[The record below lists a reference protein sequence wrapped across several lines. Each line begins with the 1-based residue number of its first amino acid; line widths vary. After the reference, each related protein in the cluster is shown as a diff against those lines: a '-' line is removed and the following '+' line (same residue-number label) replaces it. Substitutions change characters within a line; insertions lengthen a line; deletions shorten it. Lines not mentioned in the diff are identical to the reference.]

1 MKGKMTHCDWKPAP
15 QKKPSPCDR
24 YKHACVICRGFV
36 YLYGGRNTTSLRDFW
51 RYNIGKN
58 EWEMLDC
65 SRDAPEELEEHSM
78 VAYKGTL
85 YIFGGMVDSAFT
97 QAKTPLWIYDIDS
110 ARWTEC
116 CNVPAETESSA
127 PTNRKGHSA
136 VVYRSSMCI
145 YGGYFGIRGISQEFW
160 TFHFDTR
167 KWLCVSTPSPSAG
180 PGPRHGHSAVVYHT
194 GMYLFGGLMGL
205 SEQKDLWKWD
215 FVSSSWSNIRTS
227 QGPPPVVG
235 HASIVFKDSM
245 LIFGGGISNSSPTD
259 DLWKYHFHTQ
269 TWKKLSSTTKANFSP
284 KMYHCILGIGVDFQ
298 TTSDFTNTLPSRC
311 KSEQKD
317 HHPLVTI
324 PKHTRFCNYF
334 RHQPAYRAFSNEES
348 NAIEMKTFSLP
359 LEPGGFCAFQTT
371 SEAELDPNRATG
383 TSSKDKSLCLFV
395 SSEEETFAAAQIVG
409 DEEGTD
415 CQHATAV
422 DEVSS
427 DSNVLLLIGGKPLSS
442 FSEISFW
449 QMEFDS
455 L

>member
-1 MKGKMTHCDWKPAP
+1 MKGKTAHCDWKLAP

-24 YKHACVICRGFV
+24 YKHACAICRGFV

-51 RYNIGKN
+51 RYDIEKS

-65 SRDAPEELEEHSM
+65 SRDGPEELEEHSM

-116 CNVPAETESSA
+116 RNVPAETESSA

-136 VVYRSSMCI
+136 VVYGSSMCI

-167 KWLCVSTPSPSAG
+167 KWLCVSTPPHGAG

-245 LIFGGGISNSSPTD
+245 LIFGGGISNSSPSD
-259 DLWKYHFHTQ
+259 DLWKYHFPTQ
-269 TWKKLSSTTKANFSP
+269 MWK
-284 KMYHCILGIGVDFQ
+284 
-298 TTSDFTNTLPSRC
+298 
-311 KSEQKD
+311 
-317 HHPLVTI
+317 
-324 PKHTRFCNYF
+324 
-334 RHQPAYRAFSNEES
+334 
-348 NAIEMKTFSLP
+348 
-359 LEPGGFCAFQTT
+359 
-371 SEAELDPNRATG
+371 
-383 TSSKDKSLCLFV
+383 
-395 SSEEETFAAAQIVG
+395 
-409 DEEGTD
+409 
-415 CQHATAV
+415 
-422 DEVSS
+422 
-427 DSNVLLLIGGKPLSS
+427 
-442 FSEISFW
+442 
-449 QMEFDS
+449 
-455 L
+455 

>member
-1 MKGKMTHCDWKPAP
+1 MKGKTAHCDWNSAP

-51 RYNIGKN
+51 RYHIAKK

-65 SRDAPEELEEHSM
+65 SRDGPEELEEHSM

-116 CNVPAETESSA
+116 PNVPAETESSA

-136 VVYRSSMCI
+136 VVYHSSMYI

-160 TFHFDTR
+160 SFHFDTS
-167 KWLCVSTPSPSAG
+167 KWLCVSTPAHSPG

-215 FVSSSWSNIRTS
+215 FLSSSWSNIRTS
-227 QGPPPVVG
+227 HGPPPVVG
-235 HASIVFKDSM
+235 HASALFKDFM
-245 LIFGGGISNSSPTD
+245 LIFGGGISNSSPNG

-269 TWKKLSSTTKANFSP
+269 AWK
-284 KMYHCILGIGVDFQ
+284 
-298 TTSDFTNTLPSRC
+298 
-311 KSEQKD
+311 
-317 HHPLVTI
+317 
-324 PKHTRFCNYF
+324 
-334 RHQPAYRAFSNEES
+334 
-348 NAIEMKTFSLP
+348 
-359 LEPGGFCAFQTT
+359 
-371 SEAELDPNRATG
+371 
-383 TSSKDKSLCLFV
+383 
-395 SSEEETFAAAQIVG
+395 
-409 DEEGTD
+409 
-415 CQHATAV
+415 
-422 DEVSS
+422 
-427 DSNVLLLIGGKPLSS
+427 
-442 FSEISFW
+442 
-449 QMEFDS
+449 
-455 L
+455 

>member
-1 MKGKMTHCDWKPAP
+1 MKGKTARCDWKSAP

-24 YKHACVICRGFV
+24 YKHACIICRGFV

-51 RYNIGKN
+51 RYDIVKN

-65 SRDAPEELEEHSM
+65 SRDGPEELEEHSM

-97 QAKTPLWIYDIDS
+97 QAKSPLWIYDIDS

-116 CNVPAETESSA
+116 RNVPAETESSA
-127 PTNRKGHSA
+127 PANRKGHSA
-136 VVYRSSMCI
+136 VVYHSSMYI
-145 YGGYFGIRGISQEFW
+145 YGGYFGIRGVSREFW

-167 KWLCVSTPSPSAG
+167 KWLCVTTPSHNTG

-227 QGPPPVVG
+227 R
-235 HASIVFKDSM
+235 
-245 LIFGGGISNSSPTD
+245 
-259 DLWKYHFHTQ
+259 WKS
-269 TWKKLSSTTKANFSP
+269 K
-284 KMYHCILGIGVDFQ
+284 
-298 TTSDFTNTLPSRC
+298 
-311 KSEQKD
+311 QKD
-317 HHPLVTI
+317 HHQLVTI
-324 PKHTRFCNYF
+324 PKHTHFCSYF
-334 RHQPAYRAFSNEES
+334 RQQPAYRAFSNEES

-371 SEAELDPNRATG
+371 SEAELDSNRATNIL
-383 TSSKDKSLCLFV
+383 SKDKTLRLFV
-395 SSEEETFAAAQIVG
+395 SSEKETFAAAQIEG
-409 DEEGTD
+409 EEEGTD
-415 CQHATAV
+415 CQHTTAV
-422 DEVSS
+422 GEVSS
-427 DSNVLLLIGGKPLSS
+427 DTNVLLLIGGKPLSS

>member
-1 MKGKMTHCDWKPAP
+1 MGCLRRNNQRRTKEENQTLALCFVSAIPLAGPP
-15 QKKPSPCDR
+15 Q
-24 YKHACVICRGFV
+24 
-36 YLYGGRNTTSLRDFW
+36 
-51 RYNIGKN
+51 
-58 EWEMLDC
+58 
-65 SRDAPEELEEHSM
+65 
-78 VAYKGTL
+78 
-85 YIFGGMVDSAFT
+85 
-97 QAKTPLWIYDIDS
+97 
-110 ARWTEC
+110 
-116 CNVPAETESSA
+116 SSA

-136 VVYRSSMCI
+136 VVYHSSMYI
-145 YGGYFGIRGISQEFW
+145 YGGYFGIRGVSREFW

-167 KWLCVSTPSPSAG
+167 KWLCVTTPSHNTG

-245 LIFGGGISNSSPTD
+245 LIFGGGISNSSPND

-269 TWKKLSSTTKANFSP
+269 TWKKLSSTTKANLSP

-298 TTSDFTNTLPSRC
+298 TTSDFTNTFPSRW
-311 KSEQKD
+311 KSKQKD
-317 HHPLVTI
+317 HHQLVTI
-324 PKHTRFCNYF
+324 PKHTHFCSYF
-334 RHQPAYRAFSNEES
+334 RQQPAYRAFSNEES

-371 SEAELDPNRATG
+371 SEAELDSNRATNIL
-383 TSSKDKSLCLFV
+383 SKDKTLRLFV
-395 SSEEETFAAAQIVG
+395 SSEKETFAAAQIEG
-409 DEEGTD
+409 EEEGTD

-422 DEVSS
+422 GEVSS
-427 DSNVLLLIGGKPLSS
+427 DTNVLLLIGGKPLSS

>member
-1 MKGKMTHCDWKPAP
+1 MKGKTAHCDWNSAP
-15 QKKPSPCDR
+15 PKKPSPCDR

-51 RYNIGKN
+51 RYHIAKK

-65 SRDAPEELEEHSM
+65 SRDGPEELEEHSM

-97 QAKTPLWIYDIDS
+97 QAKTPLWMYDIDS

-116 CNVPAETESSA
+116 PNVPAETESSA

-136 VVYRSSMCI
+136 VVYHSSMYI

-160 TFHFDTR
+160 SFHFDTS
-167 KWLCVSTPSPSAG
+167 KWLCVSTPAHSPG

-227 QGPPPVVG
+227 HGPPPVVG
-235 HASIVFKDSM
+235 HASALLKDFM
-245 LIFGGGISNSSPTD
+245 LIFGGGISNSSPNG

-269 TWKKLSSTTKANFSP
+269 AWKKLNSTTKANFPP

-298 TTSDFTNTLPSRC
+298 TAPGVPSPREGEQGARAQQVTLPR
-311 KSEQKD
+311 
-317 HHPLVTI
+317 
-324 PKHTRFCNYF
+324 HTRFCSSF
-334 RHQPAYRAFSNEES
+334 RQQPACRREGD
-348 NAIEMKTFSLP
+348 AIEMKTFSLP
-359 LEPGGFCAFQTT
+359 LEPGGFCVFQTAP
-371 SEAELDPNRATG
+371 EAELDPNTTTAG
-383 TSSKDKSLCLFV
+383 ILAKEKSLRLFV
-395 SSEEETFAAAQIVG
+395 SSEKEASAAAPTLG
-409 DEEGTD
+409 EEEGAD
-415 CQHATAV
+415 CQHAAAV
-422 DEVSS
+422 DQVGC

-449 QMEFDS
+449 QIRV
-455 L
+455 

>member
-1 MKGKMTHCDWKPAP
+1 MKGKTAHCNWKCAP

-24 YKHACVICRGFV
+24 YKHASIICRGFV

-51 RYNIGKN
+51 RYNIVKN

-65 SRDAPEELEEHSM
+65 SRDGPEELEEHSM

-116 CNVPAETESSA
+116 RNVPAETESSA

-136 VVYRSSMCI
+136 VVYHSSMHI
-145 YGGYFGIRGISQEFW
+145 YGGYVGIRGISQELW

-167 KWLCVSTPSPSAG
+167 KWLCVSTPSHNTG

-215 FVSSSWSNIRTS
+215 FLSSSWSNIRTS

-235 HASIVFKDSM
+235 HASVVFRDSM
-245 LIFGGGISNSSPTD
+245 LVFGGGISNSSPND

-269 TWKKLSSTTKANFSP
+269 TWKKLTSATKANFSP
-284 KMYHCILGIGVDFQ
+284 KMYHCILGIGADFQ
-298 TTSDFTNTLPSRC
+298 TTSDFTNTFPSHW
-311 KSEQKD
+311 KSEQKGC
-317 HHPLVTI
+317 HQLVAI
-324 PKHTRFCNYF
+324 PKHTRFCSYF
-334 RHQPAYRAFSNEES
+334 RQQPAYRALGNEES
-348 NAIEMKTFSLP
+348 SAIEMKTFSLP
-359 LEPGGFCAFQTT
+359 LRPGGFCAFQTT
-371 SEAELDPNRATG
+371 SEAERDPSRATS
-383 TSSKDKSLCLFV
+383 TLSKDKSRRLFV
-395 SSEEETFAAAQIVG
+395 STEKEASAAAQTVG
-409 DEEGTD
+409 EEEGTN
-415 CQHATAV
+415 CQHATTVA
-422 DEVSS
+422 EASS
-427 DSNVLLLIGGKPLSS
+427 DTNVLLLIGGKPLSGS
-442 FSEISFW
+442 SEISFW
-449 QMEFDS
+449 QMEFDR

>member
-1 MKGKMTHCDWKPAP
+1 MKGKTAQCDWKSAAP
-15 QKKPSPCDR
+15 KKPSPCDR
-24 YKHACVICRGFV
+24 YKHACIICRGFL

-51 RYNIGKN
+51 RYNIVTN

-65 SRDAPEELEEHSM
+65 SRDGPEELEDHSV
-78 VAYKGTL
+78 VAYKGNL

-116 CNVPAETESSA
+116 CNVPAETESLA

-136 VVYRSSMCI
+136 VVYHSGMYI

-167 KWLCVSTPSPSAG
+167 KWLCVSTPSHSTG

-245 LIFGGGISNSSPTD
+245 LIFGGGISNSSPNN
-259 DLWKYHFHTQ
+259 DLWKYNFHTQ
-269 TWKKLSSTTKANFSP
+269 TWKKLSIITKANFSP
-284 KMYHCILGIGVDFQ
+284 KMYHCILGIGVGFQ
-298 TTSDFTNTLPSRC
+298 TTSDFTDMFPSHW
-311 KSEQKD
+311 KSKQKD
-317 HHPLVTI
+317 HYQLVTI
-324 PKHTRFCNYF
+324 PKHTRLCNYF
-334 RHQPAYRAFSNEES
+334 RQQTAYRVFGNEES
-348 NAIEMKTFSLP
+348 DTIEMKTFSLP
-359 LEPGGFCAFQTT
+359 PGQGGFCALQTT
-371 SEAELDPNRATG
+371 SEAEVDPNRAT
-383 TSSKDKSLCLFV
+383 SILSKDGSLRLLV
-395 SSEEETFAAAQIVG
+395 SSEETFAAAQMVG
-409 DEEGTD
+409 EEEG
-415 CQHATAV
+415 A
-422 DEVSS
+422 SS
-427 DSNVLLLIGGKPLSS
+427 QPAPAADTNVLLLIGGKPLSS
-442 FSEISFW
+442 LSEISVR
-449 QMEFDS
+449 QIEFDS

>member
-1 MKGKMTHCDWKPAP
+1 MKGKTVQCDWKSAL

-24 YKHACVICRGFV
+24 YKHTCIICRGFV
-36 YLYGGRNTTSLRDFW
+36 YLYGGRNCTSLKDFW
-51 RYNIGKN
+51 RYNIVRN

-65 SRDAPEELEEHSM
+65 SRNGPGELEEHSM

-116 CNVPAETESSA
+116 RNVPAETESSA

-136 VVYRSSMCI
+136 VVYHSSMYI

-167 KWLCVSTPSPSAG
+167 KWQCVPTPPHNTG
-180 PGPRHGHSAVVYHT
+180 PGPRHGHSAVVYRT

-215 FVSSSWSNIRTS
+215 FVSSSWANIRTS

-235 HASIVFKDSM
+235 HASVVFKDSM
-245 LIFGGGISNSSPTD
+245 LIFGGGISNSSPHD
-259 DLWKYHFHTQ
+259 DLWKYQFHTQ
-269 TWKKLSSTTKANFSP
+269 MWKKLSLPTKANFSP

-298 TTSDFTNTLPSRC
+298 TTSDFTNTFPSHR
-311 KSEQKD
+311 KGKQND
-317 HHPLVTI
+317 PQQLVPV

-334 RHQPAYRAFSNEES
+334 RQQPAYRAFSNEES
-348 NAIEMKTFSLP
+348 DAIEMKTFSSP
-359 LEPGGFCAFQTT
+359 LEPRGFCAFQTT
-371 SEAELDPNRATG
+371 SEAELDPNGAA
-383 TSSKDKSLCLFV
+383 SLLSKDKSLPLFV

-409 DEEGTD
+409 EEEETD

-422 DEVSS
+422 DEVSR
-427 DSNVLLLIGGKPLSS
+427 DTNVLLLIGGKPLSS

-449 QMEFDS
+449 QMEFER

>member
-1 MKGKMTHCDWKPAP
+1 MKRRTAHCDWKSAP

-24 YKHACVICRGFV
+24 YKHACAICRGFV

-51 RYNIGKN
+51 QYSIEKN

-65 SRDAPEELEEHSM
+65 SRDGPEELEEHSM

-127 PTNRKGHSA
+127 PTNRRGHSA
-136 VVYRSSMCI
+136 VVFHSSMYI

-167 KWLCVSTPSPSAG
+167 KWFCVSTPSHDTG

-227 QGPPPVVG
+227 QGPSPVVG
-235 HASIVFKDSM
+235 HASIVFRDSM
-245 LIFGGGISNSSPTD
+245 LIFGGGISNSSPND
-259 DLWKYHFHTQ
+259 VLWSYHFHTQ
-269 TWKKLSSTTKANFSP
+269 TWKKLCSTTKANFSS
-284 KMYHCILGIGVDFQ
+284 KTYHCILGIGADFQ
-298 TTSDFTNTLPSRC
+298 TSSDFADTFPSPWQS
-311 KSEQKD
+311 KQKD
-317 HHPLVTI
+317 RQQQVTV
-324 PKHTRFCNYF
+324 PKHTRFSNYF
-334 RHQPAYRAFSNEES
+334 RQQPAHRVFSQEES

-371 SEAELDPNRATG
+371 PEAGLDPNRATS
-383 TSSKDKSLCLFV
+383 TLSKDVCLCLSV
-395 SSEEETFAAAQIVG
+395 SSEKETFAAAQAVG
-409 DEEGTD
+409 AEGPC
-415 CQHATAV
+415 CQHAATV
-422 DEVSS
+422 DAVSS
-427 DSNVLLLIGGKPLSS
+427 NTNLLLLIGGKPLSS
-442 FSEISFW
+442 FSEISLW
-449 QMEFDS
+449 QTELDN

>member
-1 MKGKMTHCDWKPAP
+1 MKGKTGHCDWKSAP

-24 YKHACVICRGFV
+24 YKHACIICRGFV

-51 RYNIGKN
+51 RYNIVKK

-65 SRDAPEELEEHSM
+65 PRDGPEELEEHSM
-78 VAYKGTL
+78 VAYKSL
-85 YIFGGMVDSAFT
+85 
-97 QAKTPLWIYDIDS
+97 
-110 ARWTEC
+110 
-116 CNVPAETESSA
+116 A
-127 PTNRKGHSA
+127 PTNRRGHSA
-136 VVYRSSMCI
+136 VVYHSSMYI

-167 KWLCVSTPSPSAG
+167 KWLRISTPLHNTG

-215 FVSSSWSNIRTS
+215 FVSRSWSNIRTS

-245 LIFGGGISNSSPTD
+245 LIFGGGISNSSPNN

-269 TWKKLSSTTKANFSP
+269 TWKKLSSTTKANFSS

-298 TTSDFTNTLPSRC
+298 TTSDFTNTFPSHWNS
-311 KSEQKD
+311 KQKD
-317 HHPLVTI
+317 HHQLVTI
-324 PKHTRFCNYF
+324 PKHTRFYNYF
-334 RHQPAYRAFSNEES
+334 HQQPAYRAFGHEES

-371 SEAELDPNRATG
+371 SEAELDPNRAT
-383 TSSKDKSLCLFV
+383 SILSKDESLRLFV
-395 SSEEETFAAAQIVG
+395 SSEKETFAAAQVVG
-409 DEEGTD
+409 EEGTD
-415 CQHATAV
+415 CQYATAV
-422 DEVSS
+422 DEVGS
-427 DSNVLLLIGGKPLSS
+427 DTNVLLLVGGKPLSS